1 MEVLSTI
8 LYVIFA
14 FTSVILVVIVLIQ
27 DEGGE
32 GFGGIFGGGST
43 TPFGSRSGNVL
54 TKFTSILAALFIL
67 ICVVLGLIN
76 KSSEIE
82 GSLDIETEAEAQDPL
97 IQTEDYTVEDTGAP
111 AEESAAVQDQGSEIQ
126 DQGAEELTPGGS
138 LQSLSLDL
146 LRDEITKTAQ
156 EELE

>member
-14 FTSVILVVIVLIQ
+14 FTSVVLVLIVLIQ

-82 GSLDIETEAEAQDPL
+82 GSLDIEAEAEAQDPL
-97 IQTEDYTVEDTGAP
+97 IQTEDYTVE
-111 AEESAAVQDQGSEIQ
+111 ESAAVQDQGSEMQ